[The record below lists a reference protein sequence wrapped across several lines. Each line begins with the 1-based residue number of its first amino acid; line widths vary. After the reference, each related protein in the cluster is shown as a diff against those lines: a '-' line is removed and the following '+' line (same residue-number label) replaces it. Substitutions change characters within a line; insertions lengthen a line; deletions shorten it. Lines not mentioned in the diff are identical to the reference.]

1 MKRWVVVCLRRT
13 SKTNGNFIWSIKVRD
28 KLVRASKFI
37 GLVLRHQPRK
47 FGVVLDDNGW
57 TSVDSLIVAAR
68 AADVPLG
75 LATLQR
81 IVAENVKQRFC
92 FNDDGDR
99 VWANQGNSV
108 NVDLALAPR
117 LPPPVLFHGTAT
129 RFINAIRAEGLCHQ
143 SWRHVHLSV
152 DATTAAKVGLRHGK
166 SVVLQIRA
174 GEVQAAGG
182 LFFLSDNGAWLTEYV
197 PVVYIDLDGP

>member
-1 MKRWVVVCLRRT
+1 M
-13 SKTNGNFIWSIKVRD
+13 RD

-37 GLVLRHQPRK
+37 SLVLRHQPQK

-81 IVAENVKQRFC
+81 IVAGNVKQRFC

-117 LPPPVLFHGTAT
+117 RPPPVLFHGTAT
-129 RFINAIRAEGLCHQ
+129 RFINAIRAEGLYRQ
-143 SWRHVHLSV
+143 SRRHVHLSV

-182 LFFLSDNGAWLTEYV
+182 LFFLSDNGVWLTEHV